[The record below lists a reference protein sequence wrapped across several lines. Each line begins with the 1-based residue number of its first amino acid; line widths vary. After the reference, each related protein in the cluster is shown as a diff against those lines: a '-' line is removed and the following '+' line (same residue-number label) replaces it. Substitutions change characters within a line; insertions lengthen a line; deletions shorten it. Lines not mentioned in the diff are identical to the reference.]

1 MSECGHRHVRGI
13 HGYASIKDMLNSDGM
28 QRWHHLQFALA
39 RVSQKSVADWPDA
52 RLMGDSIFCLVP
64 RGRAAWSVRFFEALW
79 AGCVPVLLSDRAVQ
93 LCNHFSRVS
102 FWVFFCRIIIS
113 RPSTS
118 CLMRHSHSARHQTC
132 CSWPHPDFCHR
143 FVIKWPV
150 SRIDESLVSFL
161 TSLPLDVAERY
172 AANARNVRCHLEGAE
187 RGEHSVPEFE
197 FRRPI

>member
-102 FWVFFCRIIIS
+102 FWVFFLQDHYQ
-113 RPSTS
+113 PSFDQLFDATQPLGQTS
-118 CLMRHSHSARHQTC
+118 
-132 CSWPHPDFCHR
+132 
-143 FVIKWPV
+143 
-150 SRIDESLVSFL
+150 
-161 TSLPLDVAERY
+161 DVLQLAT
-172 AANARNVRCHLEGAE
+172 
-187 RGEHSVPEFE
+187 P
-197 FRRPI
+197 

>member
-1 MSECGHRHVRGI
+1 MTVPDLPGCFSGGDTLDDALENAREAIALHVEG
-13 HGYASIKDMLNSDGM
+13 LLSDGEPVPPP
-28 QRWHHLQFALA
+28 ASTVDA
-39 RVSQKSVADWPDA
+39 DGGIVAVVNVDD
-52 RLMGDSIFCLVP
+52 G
-64 RGRAAWSVRFFEALW
+64 
-79 AGCVPVLLSDRAVQ
+79 LLSDRAVQ